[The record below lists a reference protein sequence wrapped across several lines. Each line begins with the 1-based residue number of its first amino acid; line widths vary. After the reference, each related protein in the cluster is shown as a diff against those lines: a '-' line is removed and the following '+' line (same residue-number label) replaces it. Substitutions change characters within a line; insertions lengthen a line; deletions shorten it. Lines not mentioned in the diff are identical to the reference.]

1 MVGVTPMTALTARW
15 HRSVAEISPQQW
27 IEMIGKDS
35 LPFYQWEW
43 LNALESSG
51 STIPDQGWQ
60 PLHLALWRDETP
72 VAVAPLF
79 VKGHSYGEFV
89 FDQAFARLAADL
101 GLRYYPKLL
110 GMSPVS
116 PVTGY
121 RFHML
126 PGEDEV
132 QLTTVLLQTID
143 RFCENNGIL
152 SCNFLYVDPSWRPLA
167 EAAGCAVWLN
177 QQSLWSRGNDQSFD
191 DYLQG
196 FNANQRRNIKRERKA
211 VANAGVMVTPLTG
224 DQLDGELLEIMYQF
238 YEQHCSQWGPW
249 GSKYLEQG
257 FFASLADQYRENI
270 VLFSA
275 HRGDPRDPV
284 AMSLCVR
291 DATRLWGRYWGTH
304 EQIDCLHFE
313 VCYYAPIQW
322 ALQQGIKSFDP
333 GAGGSHKRRRG
344 FVAQPHASLHRWYE
358 PQMDALI
365 RAWLPKVNGL
375 MLEEIDAINAE
386 LPFKAESPTLGL

>member
-1 MVGVTPMTALTARW
+1 MTALTARW
-15 HRSVAEISPQQW
+15 HRSVAEISQQQW
-27 IEMIGKDS
+27 IELLGRDA

-43 LNALESSG
+43 LHALESSG
-51 STIPDQGWQ
+51 STVPDQGWQ
-60 PLHLALWRDETP
+60 PLHLALWREDTP
-72 VAVAPLF
+72 IAVAPLY

-126 PGEDEV
+126 PGEDEA
-132 QLTTVLLQTID
+132 QLTAVLLQTID
-143 RFCENNGIL
+143 QFCEKNGIL

-167 EAAGCAVWLN
+167 EAAGCAAWLN
-177 QQSLWSRGNDQSFD
+177 QQSLWSRGDDQTFG

-196 FNANQRRNIKRERKA
+196 FNANQRRNIKRERKS
-211 VANAGVMVTPLTG
+211 VLKAGVMVTPLTG
-224 DQLDGELLEIMYQF
+224 DQLDSELLGIMYRF
-238 YEQHCSQWGPW
+238 YEQHCAQWGPW
-249 GSKYLEQG
+249 GSKYLEPE
-257 FFASLADQYRENI
+257 FFASLSDQYRDNI

-291 DATRLWGRYWGTH
+291 DASRLWGRYWGTN

-313 VCYYAPIQW
+313 VCYYAPIEW
-322 ALQQGIKSFDP
+322 ALQQGIDSFDP

-386 LPFKAESPTLGL
+386 LPFKAESPSLAL

>member
-1 MVGVTPMTALTARW
+1 MTALTARW
-15 HRSVAEISPQQW
+15 HRSVAEISQRQW
-27 IEMIGKDS
+27 IELLGRDA

-43 LNALESSG
+43 LHALESSG
-51 STIPDQGWQ
+51 STVPDQGWQ
-60 PLHLALWRDETP
+60 PLHLALWREDTP
-72 VAVAPLF
+72 IAVAPLY

-126 PGEDEV
+126 PGEDEA

-143 RFCENNGIL
+143 QFCEKNGIL

-167 EAAGCAVWLN
+167 EAAGCAAWLN
-177 QQSLWSRGNDQSFD
+177 QQSLWRRGDDQTFG

-196 FNANQRRNIKRERKA
+196 FNANQRRNIKRERKS
-211 VANAGVMVTPLTG
+211 VLKAGVMVTPLTG
-224 DQLDGELLEIMYQF
+224 DQLDSELLGIMYRF
-238 YEQHCSQWGPW
+238 YEQHCAQWGPW
-249 GSKYLEQG
+249 GSKYLEPE
-257 FFASLADQYRENI
+257 FFASLADQYRDNI

-291 DATRLWGRYWGTH
+291 DSSRLWGRYWGTH

-313 VCYYAPIQW
+313 VCYYAPIEW
-322 ALQQGIKSFDP
+322 ALQQGIDSFDP

-386 LPFKAESPTLGL
+386 LPFKAESPTLTL